1 MAISVQKFRE
11 IVFQVLYSHDL
22 AAGLD
27 EEELLKLL
35 AKELTTTKATVKQA
49 QIRAKQILDCRDE
62 LDTLLKE
69 ACMAYDFSRIQSVER
84 NALRLGL
91 FELLYDKEIPPKVA
105 IAEAMRLCRKFSN
118 PTAGSFVNAILDHI
132 YKRSQGL
139 ETDEQAVTK
148 NLDEWLRAEEAMR
161 DATKPGD

>member
-1 MAISVQKFRE
+1 
-11 IVFQVLYSHDL
+11 
-22 AAGLD
+22 
-27 EEELLKLL
+27 
-35 AKELTTTKATVKQA
+35 
-49 QIRAKQILDCRDE
+49 
-62 LDTLLKE
+62 
-69 ACMAYDFSRIQSVER
+69 
-84 NALRLGL
+84 
-91 FELLYDKEIPPKVA
+91 
-105 IAEAMRLCRKFSN
+105 MRLCRKFSN